1 MDATLSDEYFPKSSA
16 MKAGKMDPYNLRREG
31 AITMQWVM
39 IYLVGL
45 GVLFSLIFAYYNFSK
60 GSKMDRGTPEMK
72 DIADAIRE
80 GANAFLKREYLTY
93 VPILLAVAVL
103 FAVIFTLWAGLA
115 FAIGMLMSSFAG
127 LVGMKAAVIYNERV
141 ANEARL
147 GVEKNDPSTLGKA
160 LNVAFRGG
168 SVMGLSVGGFAML
181 GLLIVYLVVGLAYQ
195 FANPDNLE
203 IVTSMVGLEF
213 VVFPQVLACYS
224 LGCSAVAI
232 FNRLGGGIYTKG
244 ADMGA
249 DLVGKT
255 ELGLPEDDPRN
266 PAVIADCVGDNVGDV
281 NGNGSDLLESTIGAV
296 VASAV
301 LPTAIYTAAL
311 NTAQPVSS
319 DLVVRMMEYPLAFI
333 GVGLIACVIGIFYVL
348 MRKPSNEL
356 SRELNISLWSSAAII
371 AVSTLLLSFLFFRG
385 QNLDGVDFRF
395 GWISP
400 WFSALM
406 GIFAGIILGMIAER
420 YTSEKYK
427 ETQKVADLAKEGP
440 ALVIVGGV
448 STGWRSCLPA
458 CLTMGGAIILSSYFS
473 GVYGSAIAA
482 VGMLSFVVSTVTVD
496 TYGPIADNAGG
507 IAEMAQL
514 DENVRNITDSLDS
527 QGNTTAAI
535 GKGFAIGSGVLA
547 ALAMMMSFASGGG
560 TEGELNIINYLVLGG
575 AFIGVGVMHWLSGA
589 MLNAVCNNA
598 AHMVEEVRRQIKQ
611 NPAIMTKKAK
621 PDYKSCIDICTK
633 SAIAEMRMPVFVS
646 LLSPIVGGLVFGP
659 LFVGGFLAGAIL
671 DSVTMATSTA
681 NSGGSWDNA
690 KKYIKGMKPQL
701 IAEFGEERY
710 NEIHNASVIGD
721 TVGDGYKDVVGPN
734 QDIMIKMMATI
745 SVIMMPVMSAFN
757 LMSFLLR

>member
-1 MDATLSDEYFPKSSA
+1 ME
-16 MKAGKMDPYNLRREG
+16 
-31 AITMQWVM
+31 WVM

-45 GVLFSLIFAYYNFSK
+45 GVIFSLIFAYHNFRK
-60 GSKMDRGTPEMK
+60 GSKMEHGTPDMR

-80 GANAFLKREYLTY
+80 GANAFLKREYSTY
-93 VPILLAVAVL
+93 IPILLAVAGL
-103 FAVIFTLWAGLA
+103 FAVIFTPWAGLS
-115 FAIGMLMSSFAG
+115 FALGMLMSSFAG

-147 GVEKNDPSTLGKA
+147 GVERKDPSALGKA

-181 GLLIVYLVVGLAYQ
+181 GLLIVYLIVGMAFQ
-195 FANPDNLE
+195 FANPDNLN
-203 IVTSMVGLEF
+203 ITTSIVGLEF
-213 VVFPQVLACYS
+213 VLFPQVIACYS
-224 LGCSAVAI
+224 LGCSAVAV

-311 NTAQPVSS
+311 NTAEPVSR
-319 DLVVRMMEYPLAFI
+319 DLVSRMMEYPLAFM
-333 GVGLIACVIGIFYVL
+333 GVGLIACVIGILYVL
-348 MRKPSNEL
+348 LRKPSNKL

-371 AVSTLLLSFLFFRG
+371 AISTLLLSYFFFSD
-385 QNLDGVDFRF
+385 QNLDGVNFRF
-395 GWISP
+395 GWLSP

-406 GIFAGIILGMIAER
+406 GIIAGILLGMIAER
-420 YTSEKYK
+420 YTSEKYE
-427 ETQKVADLAKEGP
+427 ETLNVAHLAKEGP
-440 ALVIVGGV
+440 ALVIVGGT

-458 CLTMGGAIILSSYFS
+458 CLTMGGAIIVASYFS
-473 GVYGSAIAA
+473 GVYGSAMAA
-482 VGMLSFVVSTVTVD
+482 VGMLSFVVATVTVD
-496 TYGPIADNAGG
+496 TYGPISDNAGG
-507 IAEMAQL
+507 IAEMTQL
-514 DENVRNITDSLDS
+514 DDEVRNITDSLDS

-547 ALAMMMSFASGGG
+547 ALAMMMSFASGGSSG
-560 TEGELNIINYLVLGG
+560 GELNIINYLALGG
-575 AFIGVGVMHWLSGA
+575 AFIGVGVMHWLSGS

-598 AHMVEEVRRQIKQ
+598 AHMVDEVRRQIKE
-611 NPAIMTKKAK
+611 NPAIMTKEAK
-621 PDYKSCIDICTK
+621 PDYKACIDICTK
-633 SAIAEMRMPVFVS
+633 SAIAEMRLPVLVS
-646 LLSPIVGGLVFGP
+646 LLSPIIGGLVFGP
-659 LFVGGFLAGAIL
+659 LFVGGFLVGTIL
-671 DSVTMATSTA
+671 DSVAMATSTA
-681 NSGGSWDNA
+681 NSGGAWDNA
-690 KKYIKGMKPQL
+690 KKYIKSIKAEL
-701 IAEFGEERY
+701 IAEFGEARY
-710 NEIHNASVIGD
+710 KEIHDASVIGD

-734 QDIMIKMMATI
+734 QDIMIKMMATV
-745 SVIMMPVMSAFN
+745 SVIMLPVMNTFN
-757 LMSFLLR
+757 LMSFLLK